1 MSDEDW
7 IALGRTMSDEEYFGE
22 MTKFFTPPE

>member
-7 IALGRTMSDEEYFGE
+7 IALGRTMTDEEDFAE
-22 MTKFFTPPE
+22 MAKLFTPE